1 MKKDHILEDVKAWR
15 ELSQRH
21 MPDWQ
26 PTLQKLRR
34 LDEGPTE
41 LLRAL
46 RSVARGWSP
55 SDARW
60 DVLMAVVEYYKR
72 QHAHELAEKQR
83 ARADQSAMMRSERM
97 QGIAQGLRLGAIM
110 IDPEALSDG
119 G

>member
-34 LDEGPTE
+34 LDEGSTE

-83 ARADQSAMMRSERM
+83 AFSGPSMTMAGNTMVPLDL
-97 QGIAQGLRLGAIM
+97 ITNL
-110 IDPEALSDG
+110 IDPEVSSDG